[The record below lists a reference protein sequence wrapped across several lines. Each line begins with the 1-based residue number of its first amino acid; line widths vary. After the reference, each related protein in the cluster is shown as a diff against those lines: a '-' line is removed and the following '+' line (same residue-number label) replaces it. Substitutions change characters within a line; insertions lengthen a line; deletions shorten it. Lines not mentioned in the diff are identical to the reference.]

1 MAFQLGREG
10 WARRGGDGGH
20 GGSVE
25 KSPELGL
32 VVLLGGLDLGFP
44 AVPLA
49 GLSTLQLPEMTGP
62 GAWVVTVGDS

>member
-10 WARRGGDGGH
+10 WAGGPRGGH

-25 KSPELGL
+25 KNPGLGL
-32 VVLLGGLDLGFP
+32 VGLLGDLDLGSP

-62 GAWVVTVGDS
+62 GTWVVTMGCS